1 VFAEWADEV
10 GGEFIAFV
18 FIAANLAAP
27 DGFAALA
34 GGRSLRLR
42 FDMLMVVA
50 IGGGG
55 GAAEYIH
62 IRDTGDEE
70 AVGAQVDF
78 LSDPAGD
85 IGVGAF
91 VDNHGAVGSPLGG
104 GEAGEFIH
112 RFPRLE
118 AKVLE
123 ELKVSVLADDGGRE
137 FLAGGNH
144 VPGVVQLVDSD
155 GDLVGVRGH
164 LGDGVDDAAVV
175 LAVQIGGEDVES
187 VGNVE

>member
-1 VFAEWADEV
+1 MFAERADEV
-10 GGEFIAFV
+10 GREFVAFV

-55 GAAEYIH
+55 GAAEHIH

-144 VPGVVQLVDSD
+144 VSGVVEFIDRNTYLIR
-155 GDLVGVRGH
+155 VRGY
-164 LGDGVDDAAVV
+164 LRDGVDDTAVV
-175 LAVQIGGEDVES
+175 LAV
-187 VGNVE
+187 